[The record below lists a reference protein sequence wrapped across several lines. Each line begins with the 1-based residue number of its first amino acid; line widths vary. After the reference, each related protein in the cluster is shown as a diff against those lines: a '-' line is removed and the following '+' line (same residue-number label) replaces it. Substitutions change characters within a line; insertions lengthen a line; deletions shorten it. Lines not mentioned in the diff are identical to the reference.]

1 MIDRLYN
8 HVELEIADRTITYGE
23 VKALLDKAIEM
34 KLRAV
39 CLPPSFV
46 RWAKRYAGER
56 VKICMYIAAPTGN
69 DTVNSKIVMIRE
81 GLRSG
86 ADEFEVYVNLNELK
100 SGNVEYTLTELKQL
114 RRACRSKLFKCA
126 IDIGVL
132 TQPELETFCKCAI
145 IAKCDYISIG
155 SPFSG
160 VKNDI
165 GGIAKL
171 LCRKIKIKTL
181 ADIPEDNR
189 IQALVDGG
197 AERIG
202 VISLPV
208 AAVSAAPV
216 ETNVEKNVSVNAE

>member
-23 VKALLDKAIEM
+23 VKALLDKAIEL

-46 RWAKRYAGER
+46 RWAKRYVGER
-56 VKICMYIAAPTGN
+56 VKICMYIGAPTGN
-69 DTVNSKIVMIRE
+69 DTVNAKTVIIRE

-145 IAKCDYISIG
+145 IAKCDYISVG

-181 ADIPEDNR
+181 ADIPEDGR
-189 IQALVDGG
+189 IQALTDGG
-197 AERIG
+197 AERVG

-208 AAVSAAPV
+208 APH
-216 ETNVEKNVSVNAE
+216 SVTEDDANAE

>member
-46 RWAKRYAGER
+46 RWAKRYVGER
-56 VKICMYIAAPTGN
+56 VKICMYIGAPTGN
-69 DTVNSKIVMIRE
+69 DTVNAKTVIIRE

-145 IAKCDYISIG
+145 IAKCDYISVG

-181 ADIPEDNR
+181 ADIPEDGR

-197 AERIG
+197 AERVG

-208 AAVSAAPV
+208 APHSAT
-216 ETNVEKNVSVNAE
+216 EDDTNAE

>member
-23 VKALLDKAIEM
+23 VKALLDNAIEM

>member
-1 MIDRLYN
+1 MIDQLYS
-8 HVELEIADRTITYGE
+8 HVDLEISDRTITYGD
-23 VKALLDKAIEM
+23 VKALLDRAIEM
-34 KLRAV
+34 KIRAV
-39 CLPPSFV
+39 CLPPCFV
-46 RWAKRYAGER
+46 RWAKRYVGER
-56 VKICMYIAAPTGN
+56 VKICMYTGAPTGN
-69 DTVNSKIVMIRE
+69 DTVNAKTVIIRE
-81 GLRSG
+81 GMRGG

-100 SGNVEYTLTELKQL
+100 SGNVEYTLTELRQL

-132 TQPELETFCKCAI
+132 TPPELETFCKCAV
-145 IAKCDYISIG
+145 IAKCDYISVG

-160 VKNDI
+160 IKNDI

-171 LCRKIKIKTL
+171 LSRKIKIKTL
-181 ADIPEDNR
+181 SDIPEDGR

-197 AERIG
+197 AERVG

-216 ETNVEKNVSVNAE
+216 ETNVAKNVSVNAE

>member
-1 MIDRLYN
+1 MIDQLYS
-8 HVELEIADRTITYGE
+8 HVDLEISDRTITYGD
-23 VKALLDKAIEM
+23 VKSLLDRAIEM
-34 KLRAV
+34 KIRAV

-46 RWAKRYAGER
+46 RWAKRYVGER
-56 VKICMYIAAPTGN
+56 VKICLYVGAPTGN
-69 DTVNSKIVMIRE
+69 DTVNAKTVIIRE

-100 SGNVEYTLTELKQL
+100 SGNVEYTLNELKQL

-145 IAKCDYISIG
+145 IAKCDYISVG
-155 SPFSG
+155 SPFFG
-160 VKNDI
+160 TKNDTGDI
-165 GGIAKL
+165 IKI

-181 ADIPEDNR
+181 SDIPEDGR
-189 IQALVDGG
+189 IQSLVDGG
-197 AERIG
+197 AERVG

-208 AAVSAAPV
+208 ASTSVVPV
-216 ETNVEKNVSVNAE
+216 TANVATNAE

>member
-8 HVELEIADRTITYGE
+8 HVELEIADRTITYGD

-34 KLRAV
+34 KLRDV

-46 RWAKRYAGER
+46 RWAKRYVGER
-56 VKICMYIAAPTGN
+56 VKICMYIGAPTGN
-69 DTVNSKIVMIRE
+69 DTVNAKTVIIRE

-86 ADEFEVYVNLNELK
+86 ADEFEVCVNLNELK

-145 IAKCDYISIG
+145 IAKCDYISVG

-181 ADIPEDNR
+181 ADIPEDGR

-197 AERIG
+197 AERVG

-208 AAVSAAPV
+208 APHSATDDEA
-216 ETNVEKNVSVNAE
+216 NAE

>member
-1 MIDRLYN
+1 MIDQLYS
-8 HVELEIADRTITYGE
+8 HVDLEISDRTITYGE
-23 VKALLDKAIEM
+23 VKALLDRAIEM
-34 KLRAV
+34 KIRAI

-86 ADEFEVYVNLNELK
+86 ADEFEIYVNLNELK

-132 TQPELETFCKCAI
+132 TQPELETFCKCAV
-145 IAKCDYISIG
+145 IAKCDYISVG

-165 GGIAKL
+165 GDIVKL

-181 ADIPEDNR
+181 ADIPQNNR

>member
-46 RWAKRYAGER
+46 RWAKRYVGER
-56 VKICMYIAAPTGN
+56 VKICMYIGAPTGN
-69 DTVNSKIVMIRE
+69 DTVNAKTVIIRE

-86 ADEFEVYVNLNELK
+86 ADEFEVCVNLNELK

-145 IAKCDYISIG
+145 IAKCDYVSVG

-181 ADIPEDNR
+181 SDIPEDGR

-197 AERIG
+197 AERVG

-208 AAVSAAPV
+208 APHSAT
-216 ETNVEKNVSVNAE
+216 EDDTNAE

>member
-1 MIDRLYN
+1 MIDQLYS
-8 HVELEIADRTITYGE
+8 HVDLEISDRTITYGE
-23 VKALLDKAIEM
+23 VKALLDRAIEI
-34 KLRAV
+34 KIRAV

-56 VKICMYIAAPTGN
+56 VKICMYIAAPAGN

-86 ADEFEVYVNLNELK
+86 ADEFEIYVNLNELK

>member
-46 RWAKRYAGER
+46 RWAKRYVGER
-56 VKICMYIAAPTGN
+56 VKICMYIGAPTGN
-69 DTVNSKIVMIRE
+69 DTVNAKTVIIRE

-86 ADEFEVYVNLNELK
+86 ADEFEVCVNLNELK

-132 TQPELETFCKCAI
+132 AQPELETFCKCAI
-145 IAKCDYISIG
+145 IAKCDYISVG

-181 ADIPEDNR
+181 SDIPEDGR
-189 IQALVDGG
+189 IQALTDGG
-197 AERIG
+197 AERVG

-208 AAVSAAPV
+208 APHSAT
-216 ETNVEKNVSVNAE
+216 EDDTNAE